1 MGQFRTKQLV
11 LSVAALLSPAV
22 VMAAAAAQTTT
33 ASIPATNRAVTLST
47 AQPAQEPG
55 VIDFEN
61 VQGPKLGAGIELS
74 DQYAASHGVRF
85 GRGASVHFCA
95 RVFDDVNASLC
106 SYPQA
111 ASGRRVAAHD
121 VRSGG
126 PAMVMD
132 FSKPV
137 SMVTMRINPTGAAE
151 GESFVAELRG
161 FDASGAQRAQTDVRF
176 SWSQDA
182 FTWPTSATLESG
194 RAQLSR
200 VTVLLRRAAQNNQP
214 VRFLI
219 DDLTLQYAPDNTVSP
234 VAAAIAEQKGPPRAR
249 DATVVQSKEI
259 GAAQA
264 ALRVYPAAVRKRTV
278 IDWDAVEAALNT
290 QQEMAL
296 AASPYRGERFVDAA
310 ELPLLL
316 PASAE
321 PGTTIIVGNRDSYNA
336 YFKIGGVAYSLY
348 GSRLLTVIAKNSDA
362 PGANDAVTLTG
373 TEQALTASFSVYGAA
388 YALTRHC
395 ADESVTAD
403 PACHDRDA
411 LAMIAGDLVVVV
423 GDAGRARP

>member
-11 LSVAALLSPAV
+11 LSLAALLSPVV
-22 VMAAAAAQTTT
+22 VMAVAAAQTTT
-33 ASIPATNRAVTLST
+33 ASTPALNPALTLSA

-61 VQGPKLGAGIELS
+61 VQGPQLGAGIELS

-111 ASGRRVAAHD
+111 ASGRRAAAHD

-137 SMVTMRINPTGAAE
+137 SVVAMRINPTGGAE
-151 GESFVAELRG
+151 GEAFVAELRG
-161 FDASGAQRAQTDVRF
+161 FDASGVQRAQTDVRF
-176 SWSQDA
+176 NWSKDA
-182 FTWPTSATLESG
+182 FTWPTSASLG
-194 RAQLSR
+194 AARAQLSR
-200 VTVLLRRAAQNNQP
+200 VTVLLRRTAQNNQP

-219 DDLTLQYAPDNTVSP
+219 DDLSLQYAPDNAVSP
-234 VAAAIAEQKGPPRAR
+234 VAAAIAEQKGPPRVR
-249 DATVVQSKEI
+249 DAAVVQSKEI

-278 IDWDAVEAALNT
+278 IDWDAVEAALNA

-296 AASPYRGERFVDAA
+296 AATPYNGERFVAAA

-321 PGTTIIVGNRDSYNA
+321 PGSTTIVGNPDSYNA
-336 YFKIGGVAYSLY
+336 TFKVGGVTYSLY
-348 GSRLLTVIAKNSDA
+348 GSRLLTVIAKNGDA
-362 PGANDAVTLTG
+362 PGVNDAVTFAG

-411 LAMIAGDLVVVV
+411 LAAIAGDLVVVV

>member
-1 MGQFRTKQLV
+1 MDIFWANRLV
-11 LSVAALLSPAV
+11 LSVAALVLTAAGVATAV
-22 VMAAAAAQTTT
+22 AQTTT
-33 ASIPATNRAVTLST
+33 ASIPTIDPATTFSVTLPV
-47 AQPAQEPG
+47 QDPG

-61 VQGPKLGAGIELS
+61 VDGPRQGAGIELS

-111 ASGRRVAAHD
+111 ASGRRAAAHD

-132 FSKPV
+132 FSKSV
-137 SMVTMRINPTGAAE
+137 SLVMMRINPTGGAE
-151 GESFVAELRG
+151 GEAFVAELRG
-161 FDASGAQRAQTDVRF
+161 FDASGAQRAQADIRF
-176 SWSQDA
+176 NWSKDA
-182 FTWPTSATLESG
+182 FTWPTSVALESG
-194 RAQLSR
+194 RAQLSQ
-200 VTVLLRRAAQNNQP
+200 VTVLLRRVAQNNQP

-219 DDLTLQYAPDNTVSP
+219 DDLSLQYATENAVSP
-234 VAAAIAEQKGPPRAR
+234 VAAAIAEQKGPPRAT
-249 DATVVQSKEI
+249 DTQVVQSEGV

-278 IDWDAVEAALNT
+278 IDWDGVELALGT
-290 QQEMAL
+290 QKDMAL
-296 AASPYRGERFVDAA
+296 AATPYSGERFVAAA

-321 PGTTIIVGNRDSYNA
+321 PGSTVIVGNRDSYNA
-336 YFKIGGVAYSLY
+336 YFKVGDVAYSLY
-348 GSRLLTVIAKNSDA
+348 GSRLLTVIAKNDDA
-362 PGANDAVTLTG
+362 PGVNDTVTFAG
-373 TEQALTASFSVYGAA
+373 TEQALTASFAVYGAA

-403 PACHDRDA
+403 PTCHDRDA